1 MTEITSL
8 AAKLLIAMP
17 GMGDARFA
25 KSVICLCA
33 HSPEGAMGLI
43 VNKPKPDISFCN
55 LLDQLGVPR
64 GDGARDIRVRYGG
77 PVEHG
82 RGFILHS
89 TDYMPESGTMRID
102 DAMAMSATLDIL
114 EHIADG
120 TGPAQA
126 LFALGYAGWGPGQLD
141 AEIADNAWLV
151 ADCVP
156 EIVFDDADGTK
167 WLRALHSLG
176 IEPLS
181 LSAAPGRA

>member
-1 MTEITSL
+1 MGQITTL
-8 AAKLLIAMP
+8 AAKMLIAMP
-17 GMGDARFA
+17 GMGDPRFM

-43 VNKPKPDISFCN
+43 VNKPKPDISFAN

-64 GDGARDIRVRYGG
+64 GAAMRDIRVRYGG

-82 RGFILHS
+82 RGFVLHS

-102 DAMAMSATLDIL
+102 ASMAMSATLDIL

-120 TGPAQA
+120 SGPSQS

-156 EIVFDDADGTK
+156 DILFDDHDGTK

-176 IEPLS
+176 IDPLS
-181 LSAAPGRA
+181 LSDVAGRA